1 MQWWDIYVQVPE
13 RVGDAVSAYLQYL
26 GSTGV
31 VVYERAA
38 LSLQKPGG
46 IDYSARAAPWTVLYG
61 ALPFDAVLPIRVC
74 ALQQFLE
81 TCPTPTFTPHWQ
93 VYCRPSPEEYLTQW
107 QQFFR
112 PLCIEQ
118 RLVIR
123 PPWETT
129 EVDPHLDSLVLD
141 PGLAFGTGLH
151 PTTHLCLTLLAQ
163 QVVPHR
169 QEHLLDVGCGSGIL
183 SLAALKLGMDTV
195 VGVDID
201 ARAVHVAQ
209 QNAALNGLQERC
221 RFVKGSVD
229 MVQGQ
234 FAWIVANVYLGP
246 LVEMMPR
253 LARCLVPGGRV
264 ILSGV
269 LERQEATL
277 RTSLQAAGLSML
289 QRVAEAGW
297 VALEG
302 QRPSAGGVFPADL

>member
-13 RVGDAVSAYLQYL
+13 RVSEAVSAYLQHL

-38 LSLQKPGG
+38 LALQKPGG

-61 ALPFDAVLPIRVC
+61 ALPLDAALPVRLC
-74 ALQQFLE
+74 ALQQFLD
-81 TCPTPTFTPHWQ
+81 TCPTPAFTPHWK
-93 VYCRPSPEEYLTQW
+93 VYCRRSPEEYLTQW
-107 QQFFR
+107 QHFFH

-129 EVDPHLDSLVLD
+129 EVAPDIDSLVLD

-151 PTTHLCLTLLAQ
+151 PTTRLCLTLLAQ
-163 QVVPHR
+163 QIVSHR
-169 QEHLLDVGCGSGIL
+169 QERLLDIGCGSGIL
-183 SLAALKLGMDTV
+183 SLAALKLGVETA

-201 ARAVHVAQ
+201 ARAVQVAQ
-209 QNAALNGLQERC
+209 RNATLNGLHKRC

-229 MVQGQ
+229 MVQGT

-246 LVEMMPR
+246 LVEMMPK
-253 LARCLVPGGRV
+253 LADCLVPGGRI
-264 ILSGV
+264 ILSGI
-269 LERQEATL
+269 LERQEAAL
-277 RTSLQAAGLSML
+277 CTSLQAAGLRL
-289 QRVAEAGW
+289 LRRVAETGW

-302 QRPSAGGVFPADL
+302 QRAADDRAVCANL